1 MDDVILKQQLIQQV
15 TSSSIETSNSKLE
28 EFGRIIKESLLLLE
42 TSLIELNRVTIDKIE
57 KKLKVT

>member
-28 EFGRIIKESLLLLE
+28 EFGRIIKESLMLLE